1 VLLLSFGCVT
11 HLYCNNSIE
20 QGFGIWSLEFDL
32 YPMCGIA
39 GIISPAPAKLQDV
52 NTMISCLSHRG
63 PDGDAVWHNDNATAI
78 LGHRRLAI
86 IDLSE
91 AAAQPMH
98 YLERYTIVHNGE
110 IYNYKEIRESL
121 SAKGHSFKTQSDTEV
136 VLAAYHEWKNECLQH
151 FDGMFA
157 FAIWDEQEQKLF
169 AARDRFGEKPFY
181 YSSVEEGLI
190 FASEIK
196 AFKKTGVAKEYNG
209 DLLLQYIANGFV
221 QDAMD
226 AGATFYHNIKKLPAR
241 HYLEF
246 YPREGS
252 LKITPYFDIDKSTI
266 TISPGDATQQF
277 KELFFSSVQKR
288 LRSDVEIGTSLS
300 GGIDS
305 SSVVAAIHQLKAP
318 NAPQQAFTA
327 SFPSFEKDETGFA
340 SLIARQYGLRHHL
353 ISPSSTEMMDDLEKF
368 LSQHDEPV
376 SSASVYAQYKVYQSA
391 KQHGVKVILD
401 GQGADEVLAG
411 YSKYLHWFLQE
422 LYSGDMESFKKES
435 ATFNYPFN
443 WKNKLAASFPSWA
456 AIQLEQKAVK
466 NQRRSLFNKDFIA
479 AQLNKNSIHKP
490 VVGTLN
496 DILYFDV
503 FGGPLEEL
511 LRNADRNAMA
521 HGVEVRLPFL
531 NDELVQFIFSLPS
544 ILKMHNGFTKYIL
557 RQAMD
562 DMLPKEITWR
572 KDKIG
577 FEPPQ
582 EQWMKNPLLQEK
594 IQEAKKKL
602 VQERILNSAVVRQ
615 PIKPKAAHEGDNY
628 DWRFLS
634 AAQMV

>member
-1 VLLLSFGCVT
+1 
-11 HLYCNNSIE
+11 
-20 QGFGIWSLEFDL
+20 
-32 YPMCGIA
+32 MCGIA
-39 GIISPAPAKLQDV
+39 GIISSAPAQLQDV
-52 NTMISCLSHRG
+52 NAMISCLSHRG
-63 PDGDAVWHNDNATAI
+63 PDGDAAWKNESATAI

-98 YLERYTIVHNGE
+98 YLGRYAIVHNGE

-136 VLAAYHEWKNECLQH
+136 ILAAYHEWKNECLQH
-151 FDGMFA
+151 MDGMFA

-169 AARDRFGEKPFY
+169 AARDRFGEKPLY
-181 YSSVEEGLI
+181 YIQDEVALF

-196 AFKKTGVAKEYNG
+196 AFKKTGLAKERNSN
-209 DLLLQYIANGFV
+209 LLLQYIANGFV

-226 AGATFYHNIKKLPAR
+226 AGATFYSNIKKLPAR

-246 YPREGS
+246 YPREDS
-252 LKITPYFDIDKSTI
+252 LEIKPYFDIDKSTI
-266 TISPGDATQQF
+266 NISPDDAIQQF
-277 KELFFSSVQKR
+277 KELLFNSVQKR

-300 GGIDS
+300 GGLDS

-327 SFPSFEKDETGFA
+327 SFPSFEKDETAFA
-340 SLIARQYGLRHHL
+340 ALIARQYGLRHHL
-353 ISPSSTEMMDDLEKF
+353 ISPSAGELVNDLEKF

-391 KQHGVKVILD
+391 KQHGVKVLLD

-422 LYSGDMESFKKES
+422 LYSKDRKCFKEESGAFG
-435 ATFNYPFN
+435 YPFN

-456 AIQLEQKAVK
+456 AIQLEKKAVN
-466 NQRRSLFNKDFIA
+466 NQRRSFFNKDFVA
-479 AQLNKNSIHKP
+479 EQLNKSSVYKP

-503 FGGPLEEL
+503 FGGGLEEL

-531 NDELVQFIFSLPS
+531 NHDLVQFVFSLPS
-544 ILKMHNGFTKYIL
+544 TLKMHNGFTKHIL

-562 DMLPKEITWR
+562 DMLPREIAWR

-582 EQWMKNPLLQEK
+582 EQWMQDPQLHEK
-594 IQEAKKKL
+594 IHEAKKKL
-602 VQERILNSAVVRQ
+602 VQQKILNSSVLSR
-615 PIKPKAAHEGDNY
+615 PIKPKAAHDADNY